1 VSDHPSSRPRTEG
14 RTPNLIPGQA
24 SGAVI
29 QVKGVLS
36 MRTSKIR
43 VLVVDDSAY
52 NRRTISRL
60 LASAPDIE
68 VVDTAYDGQHAIKKV
83 LEHDP
88 DVITL
93 DLEMPNMDGFTF
105 LRWLMAQRP
114 KPVIVIS
121 AYEADENV
129 LRALEMGA
137 LDFIAKPGGPISP
150 RLPTIQEQ
158 LIAKVRVAA
167 QGKLRPLVGLLPSE
181 AVRRGAVTV
190 RETSDVPSG
199 VVVIG
204 ASTGG
209 PQAIRHLLQR
219 LPPDL
224 PAALLIAQHM
234 PPVFTT
240 MFAQRL
246 NQLAGL
252 RVREAGDDEAIRPGY
267 VYVAP
272 GGRHMEVRR
281 ARGGLRIRL
290 QSPDGREK
298 YVPSV
303 DRLFRSAA
311 EACGTAVLG
320 LILTGMGDDGLRG
333 AAAVKAAGGRI
344 IVEHEET
351 AAVYGMPRA
360 VLEAG
365 LADEVLPLDRIPEA
379 LQAWLRRRHP
389 T

>member
-1 VSDHPSSRPRTEG
+1 MRPSR
-14 RTPNLIPGQA
+14 
-24 SGAVI
+24 
-29 QVKGVLS
+29 
-36 MRTSKIR
+36 IR

-52 NRRTISRL
+52 NRRTITRMLS
-60 LASAPDIE
+60 SDPDME

-121 AYEADENV
+121 AYEADANV

-137 LDFIAKPGGPISP
+137 FDFIAKPGGPISP

-158 LIAKVRVAA
+158 LIAKVRIAA
-167 QGKLRPLVGLLPSE
+167 QGKLRPAAGSPPPKMP
-181 AVRRGAVTV
+181 VRPVDRKPTPF
-190 RETSDVPSG
+190 RETPTTPSD

-219 LPPDL
+219 LPNDL
-224 PAALLIAQHM
+224 PAALLVAQHM
-234 PPVFTT
+234 PPVFTA

-246 NQLAGL
+246 NQVVGL
-252 RVREAGDDEAIRPGY
+252 RVREAEDDEVVRPGL

-272 GGRHMEVRR
+272 GGHHMEIRMTR
-281 ARGGLRIRL
+281 DELRIRL
-290 QSPDGREK
+290 RRPDSREK

-311 EACGTAVLG
+311 EACGAAVLG
-320 LILTGMGDDGLRG
+320 LVLTGMGDDGLQG

-360 VLEAG
+360 VIEAG
-365 LADEVLPLDRIPEA
+365 LADESLPLDRIPEA
-379 LQAWLRRRHP
+379 VQAWLQRRRK
-389 T
+389 

>member
-1 VSDHPSSRPRTEG
+1 MRP
-14 RTPNLIPGQA
+14 PKP
-24 SGAVI
+24 
-29 QVKGVLS
+29 K
-36 MRTSKIR
+36 KIR

-52 NRRTISRL
+52 NRRTITRMLS
-60 LASAPDIE
+60 SDPDIE

-167 QGKLRPLVGLLPSE
+167 QGKLRPAAGPLPSE
-181 AVRRGAVTV
+181 TPARPVHRKPSPLWEARP
-190 RETSDVPSG
+190 VPSDI
-199 VVVIG
+199 VVIG

-219 LPPDL
+219 LPNDL

-234 PPVFTT
+234 PPVFTA

-246 NQLAGL
+246 DQLAGL
-252 RVREAGDDEAIRPGY
+252 RVREAGDDEVVRPGF

-272 GGRHMEVRR
+272 GGHHMEVRL
-281 ARGGLRIRL
+281 ARGELRIRL
-290 QSPDGREK
+290 RLPDGRER

-320 LILTGMGDDGLRG
+320 LVLTGMGDDGLQG
-333 AAAVKAAGGRI
+333 AAAVKAVGGRI

-360 VLEAG
+360 VIEAG
-365 LADEVLPLDRIPEA
+365 LADESLPLDRIPEA
-379 LQAWLRRRHP
+379 IQAWLQRRRKA
-389 T
+389 

>member
-1 VSDHPSSRPRTEG
+1 MRP
-14 RTPNLIPGQA
+14 PQA
-24 SGAVI
+24 
-29 QVKGVLS
+29 K
-36 MRTSKIR
+36 KIR

-52 NRRTISRL
+52 NRRTITRMLS
-60 LASAPDIE
+60 SDPDIE
-68 VVDTAYDGQHAIKKV
+68 VVDTAYDGQHAVKKV

-105 LRWLMAQRP
+105 LRWLMVQRP

-150 RLPTIQEQ
+150 RLSTIQEQ

-167 QGKLRPLVGLLPSE
+167 QGKLRPAAGPLPSE
-181 AVRRGAVTV
+181 TPARPAHRKPSPLWEAQPAP
-190 RETSDVPSG
+190 SDI
-199 VVVIG
+199 VVIG

-219 LPPDL
+219 LPSDL
-224 PAALLIAQHM
+224 PAAVLIAQHM
-234 PPVFTT
+234 PPIFTT

-246 NQLAGL
+246 DQLAGL
-252 RVREAGDDEAIRPGY
+252 RVREAGDDEVVRPGV

-272 GGRHMEVRR
+272 GGRHMEVWL
-281 ARGGLRIRL
+281 ARGELRIRL
-290 QSPDGREK
+290 RSPDGRDK

-320 LILTGMGDDGLRG
+320 LVLTGMGDDGLQG
-333 AAAVKAAGGRI
+333 AAAVKAVGGRI

-360 VLEAG
+360 VVEAG
-365 LADEVLPLDRIPEA
+365 LADESLPLDRIPEA
-379 LQAWLRRRHP
+379 IQAWLQRRRKA
-389 T
+389 

>member
-1 VSDHPSSRPRTEG
+1 
-14 RTPNLIPGQA
+14 
-24 SGAVI
+24 
-29 QVKGVLS
+29 
-36 MRTSKIR
+36 MRSSKIR

-52 NRRTISRL
+52 NRRTITRMLS
-60 LASAPDIE
+60 SDPDVE
-68 VVDTAYDGQHAIKKV
+68 VVDTAYDGHHAIKKV

-88 DVITL
+88 DVVTL
-93 DLEMPNMDGFTF
+93 DLEMPNMDGFAF

-150 RLPTIQEQ
+150 RLPTIQDQ

-167 QGKLRPLVGLLPSE
+167 QGKLRPAAWPPPAEASPRTRRKPA
-181 AVRRGAVTV
+181 AVREVPAAP
-190 RETSDVPSG
+190 SDVI
-199 VVVIG
+199 VIG

-209 PQAIRHLLQR
+209 PQAIRHLLPR
-219 LPPDL
+219 LPDDP
-224 PAALLIAQHM
+224 PAALLVAQHM

-246 NQLAGL
+246 NQLASL
-252 RVREAGDDEAIRPGY
+252 RVREAEDDEPVRPGH

-272 GGRHMEVRR
+272 GGRHMEVRW
-281 ARGGLRIRL
+281 ARGDLRVRL
-290 QSPDGREK
+290 RPPDGRDK

-311 EACGTAVLG
+311 EACGPAVLG
-320 LILTGMGDDGLRG
+320 LVLTGMGDDGLQG
-333 AAAVKAAGGRI
+333 AAAVKAHGGRI

-360 VLEAG
+360 VAEAG
-365 LADEVLPLDRIPEA
+365 LADEALPLDRIPEA
-379 LQAWLRRRHP
+379 VRAWLCRRP
-389 T
+389 KTGPEGKGLETSP

>member
-1 VSDHPSSRPRTEG
+1 
-14 RTPNLIPGQA
+14 
-24 SGAVI
+24 
-29 QVKGVLS
+29 

-93 DLEMPNMDGFTF
+93 DLEMPNMDGFAF

-121 AYEADENV
+121 AHEADENV

-167 QGKLRPLVGLLPSE
+167 QGKLRPLVRSMPSE
-181 AVRRGAVTV
+181 AIRREAAIV
-190 RETSDVPSG
+190 RETSDVPSSI
-199 VVVIG
+199 VVIG

-224 PAALLIAQHM
+224 PAAILIAQHM
-234 PPVFTT
+234 PPVFTA

-246 NQLAGL
+246 NQLASL
-252 RVREAGDDEAIRPGY
+252 RAREAGDDETIRPGY

-272 GGRHMEVRR
+272 GGRHMEVCLT
-281 ARGGLRIRL
+281 RGGLRIRL

-311 EACGTAVLG
+311 EACGAVLG
-320 LILTGMGDDGLRG
+320 LILTGMGDDGLQG

-365 LADEVLPLDRIPEA
+365 LADEALPLDRIPEA